1 MLLACAFVLCS
12 TTLRPP
18 QYLLPLPLA
27 EVTAVAAAAA
37 AAVVLALHALLTAAR
52 AC

>member
-37 AAVVLALHALLTAAR
+37 AVVLALHALLTAAR